1 MINVLNIQYS
11 IRNIEFTIKG
21 FCPDCLFLTLL
32 LLTLN
37 TMNTLPESIRKKL
50 EAPYALTQDQLT
62 FYEKNQFIKLKE
74 VFDAET
80 IDFFNEVIS
89 AQVNQMNHEQ
99 TALEER
105 STYGKAFLQLFNLWR
120 ENELVKELV
129 FSKRM
134 GKIAADLMRVDGVRL
149 YHDQALFKEGGGGI
163 TPWHADQYY
172 WPLSSDKTVTAWIP
186 LQATPLEM
194 GPLEFSAGSHTI
206 VEGRELEIGDESEE
220 IIQKTL
226 RVTDFHHVIE
236 AFDIGEISFH
246 SGWIFHRAGA
256 NVTNDMRK
264 VMTVIYMDKE
274 MILKKPDNKNQEN
287 DWNTW
292 CPGAKIGEVIQTP
305 LNELIYSN

>member
-1 MINVLNIQYS
+1 
-11 IRNIEFTIKG
+11 
-21 FCPDCLFLTLL
+21 
-32 LLTLN
+32 
-37 TMNTLPESIRKKL
+37 MNTLPESIREKL
-50 EAPYALTQDQLT
+50 EAPYPLTHDQLA
-62 FYEKNQFIKLKE
+62 FYQKNQFIKLKE
-74 VFDAET
+74 VLDTET
-80 IDFFNEVIS
+80 IDFFNMAIS
-89 AQVNQMNHEQ
+89 AQVNIMNHEQ
-99 TALEER
+99 IALEER
-105 STYGKAFLQLFNLWR
+105 NTYGKAFLQLFNLWR

-186 LQATPLEM
+186 LQETPLAM
-194 GPLEFSAGSHTI
+194 GPLEFSAGSHAI

-226 RVTDFHHVIE
+226 RVTDFQHVIE

-264 VMTVIYMDKE
+264 VMTVIYMDKD
-274 MILKKPDNKNQEN
+274 MVLKKPDNKNQEN